1 MTRDCNGASALS
13 STFVDTDQFY
23 LTSSITTAGRIVV
36 TPTYEITGGTVGAIV
51 FISILCT
58 LGVCHRRRRRLLLL
72 RNSSTSNVTTTIIT
86 TANSGSAPT
95 PVVATT
101 KLAYAPPPVPVAA
114 AAYVPPPVPVAAA
127 AYVPP
132 PVPVA
137 AAAYP
142 AQPQLVSK
150 HGDFC
155 CGAHVYRVHALIFCP
170 RALHSQAQAQAV
182 SVPMQQPAV
191 AVVQQPAVAV
201 VQQPAVAVTTTTI
214 VNDF

>member
-127 AYVPP
+127 AY
-132 PVPVA
+132 
-137 AAAYP
+137 P